1 MTVALAGNPLRPASG
16 GLAANGLGR
25 HMRPWRAAWFARCP
39 GASGPF
45 GRILDVAAG
54 LGPWPQHLSRQV
66 IGKLDADAPLSCHD
80 PHFKWR
86 RARRKAIPEHDN
98 QCPLVKSRNIAELQH
113 LAMTRRVGES
123 GFLLARPRGFESLT
137 FAFGGGSST
146 LI

>member
-1 MTVALAGNPLRPASG
+1 MARSKEWGRVRLTQNVGVLPRPMYCLPQGDFRPAETHRYPGGDQLQHKLAGVTT
-16 GLAANGLGR
+16 
-25 HMRPWRAAWFARCP
+25 
-39 GASGPF
+39 
-45 GRILDVAAG
+45 IV
-54 LGPWPQHLSRQV
+54 RQV

-86 RARRKAIPEHDN
+86 RARRKAIPERHN

-123 GFLLARPRGFESLT
+123 GFLLARPRGFEPLT